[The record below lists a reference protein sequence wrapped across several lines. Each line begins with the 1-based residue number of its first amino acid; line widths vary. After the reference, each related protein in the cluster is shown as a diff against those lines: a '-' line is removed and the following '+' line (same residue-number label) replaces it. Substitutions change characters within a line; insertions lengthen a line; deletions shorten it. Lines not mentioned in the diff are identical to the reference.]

1 MKLRI
6 KQITLLVAGLT
17 ASAVTLAAPVT
28 VEQIDAA
35 FSAGTLQQAW
45 ISGASAPTYVAYE
58 GWVRGCDANTNTIFD
73 SGSKNPTK
81 TQPGGMNDHMA
92 YACTRGGKVS
102 VLYHTIDGG
111 SLLAYAPHTVGSAI
125 GRVKF
130 VGSGNGCDP
139 TPLNLVDTT
148 NPLNNA
154 VVYKN
159 CKLIGLKLPSSGA
172 TAESNAST
180 VAALKTDPNGPQ
192 WPVGGL
198 SDVEA
203 SLFPALIGGGI
214 NISSKGNEFD
224 VGVGQVFG
232 VAVSIPLYRAL
243 QAEQG
248 LTQNDDV
255 VNAPN
260 ITSGQYA
267 YLASTGGEA
276 NWGSLLKST
285 NTVNLMRR
293 VDTSGSQSSSNAFF
307 LRNPCNNG
315 VNAQLAPKT
324 KASSVSGFN
333 VTEDSSS
340 STLRSNLVALAEST
354 EPTKNFAIGVLS
366 LENKSSEGF
375 RYLKLDGVH
384 PEAGD
389 PVFARKTAAEG
400 DYKFHMELKAFVRS
414 DYAGQ
419 APKNAFEQVVLEEM
433 TKSLSAPVAA
443 TCAVFPRGLTLNP
456 ANGSDCTL
464 GSEVAKV
471 TNLGKNCSTAI
482 RFQ

>member
-1 MKLRI
+1 MKLKV
-6 KQITLLVAGLT
+6 KQIALLVAGLT
-17 ASAVTLAAPVT
+17 ASAVTLADPVT
-28 VEQIDAA
+28 VAQIDAA
-35 FSAGTLQQAW
+35 FNAGTLDQAW

-73 SGSKNPTK
+73 SGSKTGVK
-81 TQPGGMNDHMA
+81 PGSMNDHMA
-92 YACTRGGKVS
+92 YACTRGGRVS
-102 VLYHTIDGG
+102 ILYHTIEGG
-111 SLLAYAPHTVGSAI
+111 SLNAYAPHTVNTAI
-125 GRVKF
+125 ARVKY
-130 VGSGNGCDP
+130 VGSGNGCDA
-139 TPLNLVDTT
+139 TPLNHVDTV

-154 VVYKN
+154 AVYKN
-159 CKLIGLKLPSSGA
+159 CTLVGTKLPSSGA
-172 TAESNAST
+172 TVESNT
-180 VAALKTDPNGPQ
+180 TNTAAIKTDPNGPQ

-203 SLFPALIGGGI
+203 SLFSARIGGGDV
-214 NISSKGNEFD
+214 STKGTELD

-232 VAVSIPLYRAL
+232 VAVSIPLYKAL
-243 QAEQG
+243 QAQQG
-248 LTQNDDV
+248 LTQDDDLA
-255 VNAPN
+255 NAPN

-276 NWGSLLKST
+276 NWGSLLPGST

-315 VNAQLAPKT
+315 VGQQLAPRT
-324 KASSVSGFN
+324 KADSVAGFN

-340 STLRSNLVALAEST
+340 STLRSNLVKLT
-354 EPTKNFAIGVLS
+354 GNTDITKNFAIGVLS
-366 LENKSSEGF
+366 LENKSADGF

-389 PVFARKTAAEG
+389 PTFARKTAAEG
-400 DYKFHMELKAFVRS
+400 DYKFHMELKAFVRA

-419 APKNAFEQVVLEEM
+419 APKNAFEQVVVNQLIE
-433 TKSLSAPVAA
+433 SLSNPAAA
-443 TCAVFPRGLTLNP
+443 TCSVFPRGLTLNP
-456 ANGSDCTL
+456 ANGSVCTP

-482 RFQ
+482 KF